1 MHPVG
6 STFTAG
12 YRGVIVVTELGL
24 LAAGERWE
32 KLVSPLEEQLVA
44 SGLGRVLDF
53 EILRGETAEVGYCA
67 AEEVA
72 VELMHMGYGRELVDG
87 VIAAAGI
94 SPGRPV
100 VPSRWLGYHC
110 EDYFSAGWAQEG
122 HFDQFS
128 QTPVVVPLPE
138 AYENVEHQ
146 FLVVGH
152 SGCDGIDF
160 GYRNGHSG
168 LWAYP
173 IDGEF
178 KFMADTV
185 AKLAE
190 GWCSGKLSL

>member
-1 MHPVG
+1 MHP
-6 STFTAG
+6 
-12 YRGVIVVTELGL
+12 VIVVTELGL
-24 LAAGERWE
+24 LSPHERWE

-53 EILRGETAEVGYCA
+53 ETLRRETAELGYCA

-72 VELMHMGYGRELVDG
+72 VELAHQPTSMAHEYGRELVDG
-87 VIAAAGI
+87 VLAAAGI
-94 SPGRPV
+94 PPGRPV
-100 VPSRWLGYHC
+100 MPSRWLGFHC
-110 EDYFSAGWAQEG
+110 EGYFSAGWAQRG
-122 HFDQFS
+122 HFDEFS

-138 AYENVEHQ
+138 AYEDIEHQ

-160 GYRNGHSG
+160 GYRNGHPG

-173 IDGEF
+173 IDGGF

-185 AKLAE
+185 EQLVE
-190 GWCSGKLSL
+190 GWCSGKLGV